1 MSGRPHGAGQDAAP
15 APGRASATTWAA
27 VMAGM
32 IGAFMAILNI
42 QITNASLPDIEGGI
56 GTGVDEGAW
65 VSTAYLIG
73 EIIVIPMTVLLGRV
87 FGFRLF
93 IVGATLLFAG
103 FSASCAFADD
113 LSTMIAMRALQG
125 FCGGV
130 LIPAALTMSM
140 TRLPKGQQS
149 IGLAMFALSSTFAP
163 AIGPTIGGWLT
174 ETYGWRTIFFV
185 NVPPALIMAAVL
197 GFTLEKQPAQL
208 RALREADW
216 PGIVTMAVGLG
227 ALQTLLEEGNKD
239 DWFGSPFIV
248 HLAVVAV
255 VFLGAFIAIQFTARS
270 PLLNLRL
277 LGERNFGIG
286 TLSNVFVGFALYG
299 SVYVMPQYLSQ
310 VQSYNAEQIGA
321 VLAWVGLPQL
331 LLIPLVPRLM
341 RWVDIRWLCTAGI
354 VLFSLSCFMNV
365 HLSRDVSGPQFF
377 WPNIIRALGQAVI
390 ITPLTAI
397 TMSRIARA
405 DAGNASA
412 LTNMLR
418 NLGGAVGTAM
428 LQTIITKRE
437 QFHSAIIGPSVLPS
451 RPEVRERLD
460 QATAYFLSHGA
471 DPAYAQHQAV
481 VQLGGIVRQ
490 QSLCMG
496 FGDTFAVIGVALA
509 LAALLVLFT
518 RRSGGPA
525 PAGAH

>member
-1 MSGRPHGAGQDAAP
+1 MPE
-15 APGRASATTWAA
+15 RASATTWVA

-73 EIIVIPMTVLLGRV
+73 EIIVIPLTVLLGRV
-87 FGFRLF
+87 FGFRRF

-103 FSASCAFADD
+103 FSACCAFADA
-113 LSTMIAMRALQG
+113 LSTMIVMRALQG

-130 LIPAALTMSM
+130 LIPAALTMSL

-149 IGLAMFALSSTFAP
+149 LGLAMFALSATFAP

-174 ETYGWRTIFFV
+174 ETYGWRTVFFV

-197 GFTLEKQPAQL
+197 YVTLEKQPAQL
-208 RALREADW
+208 RALRDADW
-216 PGIVTMAVGLG
+216 PGIATMAVGLG
-227 ALQTLLEEGNKD
+227 ALQTCLEEGNKN

-248 HLAVVAV
+248 YLAIIAV
-255 VFLGAFIAIQFTARS
+255 MFLGAFIVIQFTARH

-299 SVYVMPQYLSQ
+299 SVYVMPQYLAQ
-310 VQSYNAEQIGA
+310 VQSYNAEQIGT

-341 RWVDIRWLCTAGI
+341 RVVDGRWLCAGGI
-354 VLFSLSCFMNV
+354 VLFSLSCFMNI
-365 HLSRDVSGPQFF
+365 HLSVDVAGPQFF

-397 TMSRIARA
+397 TMAWIARA
-405 DAGNASA
+405 DTGQASA
-412 LTNMLR
+412 LVNMLR

-437 QFHSAIIGPSVLPS
+437 QFHSAIIGPSVSLS

-460 QATAYFLSHGA
+460 QATAYFLSRGA
-471 DPAYAQHQAV
+471 DPAYARHQAI
-481 VQLGGIVRQ
+481 VQLGGVVRR

-518 RRSGGPA
+518 RRGAGPV
-525 PAGAH
+525 PAEAH